1 MANPKEL
8 QDSLEKIIV
17 DGDPEELLNRAEK
30 VGRGLS
36 NTLKTSQIR
45 NIFGSVRQIQMN
57 WPPEPKDPGKLDAA
71 ERAKLTEAADRGW
84 RQLLLLIPKLKY
96 QGERIKEVRP
106 LADVL
111 TPAIRLVKK
120 DRTRFQRFAEFFEAI
135 LAFHTAGGGRS

>member
-1 MANPKEL
+1 MANVHVSEA
-8 QDSLEKIIV
+8 SLNKIIV
-17 DGDPEELLNRAEK
+17 EGDPEELLNRAED

-36 NTLKTSQIR
+36 KTLKTSQIR

-57 WPPEPKDPGKLDAA
+57 WPPEPVDPGELDA
-71 ERAKLTEAADRGW
+71 EDRAKLAEAADRGW

-111 TPAIRLVKK
+111 TPAITLVKK

>member
-1 MANPKEL
+1 MANVSVS
-8 QDSLEKIIV
+8 QASLEQIIV
-17 DGDPEELLNRAEK
+17 AGDPEELVNRAED

-36 NTLKTSQIR
+36 ETLKTSQIR
-45 NIFGSVRQIQMN
+45 NIYGSVRQIQMN
-57 WPPEPKDPGKLDAA
+57 WPPEPKDQDELSAEEREKLAQAA
-71 ERAKLTEAADRGW
+71 ERGW

-96 QGERIKEVRP
+96 QGERITEVRP

-111 TPAIRLVKK
+111 TPAIKLVKG